1 MKHLSDAELQAYLDR
16 EASIS
21 REEMEAHLH
30 ACAHC
35 RSNLAAYRRL
45 YGGLKDETGFLLSAN
60 FADAVAARI
69 EKRGERK
76 ADLLELSLIVT
87 ALISG
92 LAAVLYFFDP
102 GAVFKNLLQQGVAGI
117 SGLMRGIPLLQGS
130 SLHILLFTAAILA
143 LVGILDKMIFQ
154 FRQR

>member
-16 EASIS
+16 DPSLS
-21 REEMEAHLH
+21 RAEIETHLH

-35 RSNLAAYRRL
+35 RANLAAYRRL

-60 FADAVAARI
+60 FADAVAAKI
-69 EKRGERK
+69 AKQGERK
-76 ADLLELSLIVT
+76 ADLLELGLIAA

-92 LAAVLYFFDP
+92 MFGILYFFDP
-102 GAVFKNLLQQGVAGI
+102 GIFFKNLLQQGIARV
-117 SGLMRGIPLLQGS
+117 SGALHNIPLLQGS

>member
-16 EASIS
+16 DPAQL
-21 REEMEAHLH
+21 REETEAHLH

-35 RSNLAAYRRL
+35 RANLAAYRRL

-60 FADAVAARI
+60 FADAVATKIA
-69 EKRGERK
+69 KRGDRK
-76 ADLLELSLIVT
+76 ADFLEIGLIVA

-92 LAAVLYFFDP
+92 VAAVLYFFEP
-102 GAVFKNLLQQGVAGI
+102 GDVFKTLLQQGIAGI
-117 SGLMRGIPLLQGS
+117 SDLMRSIPLLQGS